1 MKIISLDSTDIYQ
14 SNNLNRG
21 IQTFTS
27 FLSGKTQF
35 IFLNEHLERLVKG
48 ADYLFPNV
56 NWPGHVQEI
65 KEFLQKEF
73 VPSHYFRL
81 GIVDETLFFLKKPH
95 APKGPFVALGNASS
109 LKTTSII
116 PSYIKSPNYLLA
128 ELELLEAKKRK
139 CDDVIFFD
147 QLGNVTEASTS
158 NIFAVLDHKTI
169 LTPKLS
175 SMVLAGVTRAKL
187 IEYLKASGLTVIE
200 SDISKSEL
208 ESSLEIWLT
217 NSIQGI
223 RLVDRYEK
231 SDMFKEKTIYQ
242 SVCQE
247 FGRFGERFSRD

>member
-21 IQTFTS
+21 VQTFTS
-27 FLSGKTQF
+27 FISGQTQF
-35 IFLNEHLERLVKG
+35 IFLSEHLERLVKG
-48 ADYLFPNV
+48 ADYLFPKAK
-56 NWPGHVQEI
+56 WPSHVQEI
-65 KEFLQKEF
+65 KDFLKVEF
-73 VPSHYFRL
+73 VPAHYFRL
-81 GIVDETLFFLKKPH
+81 AIVDDVLLFSKKPH
-95 APKGPFVALGNASS
+95 APKAPFVALGNASS
-109 LKTTSII
+109 LKVISII
-116 PSYIKSPNYLLA
+116 PSFIKSPNYLLA

-147 QLGNVTEASTS
+147 QLGNATEASTS
-158 NIFAVLDHKTI
+158 NLFAVIDHKTI

-175 SMVLAGVTRAKL
+175 SMVLAGVTRVKL
-187 IEYLKASGLTVIE
+187 IEYLKASGFTVIE

-208 ESSLEIWLT
+208 ESSQEIWLT

-247 FGRFGERFSRD
+247 FGRFGEKFSRD

>member
-1 MKIISLDSTDIYQ
+1 MKIISLDTTDIFQ

-21 IQTFTS
+21 VQTFTS
-27 FLSGKTQF
+27 FISGQTQF

-48 ADYLFPNV
+48 ADYLFPIAK
-56 NWPGHVQEI
+56 WPSHVQEI
-65 KEFLQKEF
+65 KDFLKAEF

-81 GIVDETLFFLKKPH
+81 AIVDEFLLFSKKPH
-95 APKGPFVALGNASS
+95 APNKPFIALGNASS
-109 LKTTSII
+109 QKIPSII
-116 PSYIKSPNYLLA
+116 PSFIKSPNYLLA
-128 ELELLEAKKRK
+128 ELELIEAKKRK

-147 QLGNVTEASTS
+147 SIGNATEASTS
-158 NIFAVLDHKTI
+158 NIFAVIDHNTI

-187 IEYLKASGLTVIE
+187 INYLRVSGFILIE
-200 SDISKSEL
+200 SNISKSEL
-208 ESSLEIWLT
+208 ESSHEIWLT

-231 SDMFKEKTIYQ
+231 SDLFKEKTIYQ

-247 FGRFGERFSRD
+247 FGRFGEKNES